1 MSDSDEGVR
10 ELSQRC
16 RCCGGMDCG
25 ATPPTTPESG
35 YADPDR
41 TYEGPELGWVPYQ
54 REPRLPIFED
64 PPRFNPFA
72 PQEIQTPGWTW
83 KTFEDDPRLPGNERL
98 LPERPPIL
106 GPRLRPIVP
115 IEPIIPR
122 VISTSEYVPDPP
134 SPPAPEPELIDLTS
148 PPKNDPTGQEPIRTI
163 PCKLRTALPTSLSL
177 ILDRLYLSLVQ
188 PQLTFDQWLG
198 LLCTL

>member
-16 RCCGGMDCG
+16 RCGGMDCG

-64 PPRFNPFA
+64 PPRFNPFE

-98 LPERPPIL
+98 LGSVQLPERPPIL
-106 GPRLRPIVP
+106 GPRNRPIVFQGP

-134 SPPAPEPELIDLTS
+134 SPPGPPAAPELIDLTS
-148 PPKNDPTGQEPIRTI
+148 PPKDPTGQEPIETLQTTQ
-163 PCKLRTALPTSLSL
+163 CKLRTALPT
-177 ILDRLYLSLVQ
+177 
-188 PQLTFDQWLG
+188 P
-198 LLCTL
+198 CPK